1 MGEIGRTND
10 SVAVLLDEAER
21 ILLAGQ
27 MPRELVAAVIAFARK
42 GAATRV
48 GDAAQAFAPS
58 GQRIVEVERLWS
70 VRDLAHY
77 LGVHERTIVR
87 HVDAGSLSGT
97 RVGRQH
103 RFRQRDVDDYLARV
117 IRLSDAG

>member
-1 MGEIGRTND
+1 MSEIGRTND

-21 ILLAGQ
+21 ILLAGH

-42 GAATRV
+42 GAAPNL
-48 GDAAQAFAPS
+48 GDAAQRFAPS
-58 GQRIVEVERLWS
+58 HERIVEADRLWS
-70 VRDLAHY
+70 VRDLARY

-87 HVDAGSLSGT
+87 HVEAGSLSGT

-103 RFRQRDVDDYLARV
+103 RFRQRDVDEYLARV

>member
-10 SVAVLLDEAER
+10 SVAVLLDETER
-21 ILLAGQ
+21 ILLAGH

-42 GAATRV
+42 GAATHL
-48 GDAAQAFAPS
+48 GNAAQKSATLHE
-58 GQRIVEVERLWS
+58 RTTEVDRLWS
-70 VRDLAHY
+70 VRDLARY

-117 IRLSDAG
+117 IRLSDAA